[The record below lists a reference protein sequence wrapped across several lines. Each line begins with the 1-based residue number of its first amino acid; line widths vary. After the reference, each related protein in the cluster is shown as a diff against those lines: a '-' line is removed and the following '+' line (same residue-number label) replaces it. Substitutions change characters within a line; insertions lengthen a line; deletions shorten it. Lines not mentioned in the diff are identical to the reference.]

1 MKVADYAVARTQ
13 GIISTI
19 GVGSCVAIMIHDPAA
34 RVGGLAHVL
43 LPSEGLSRD
52 QGNPAKFPT
61 TAVPLLLEEMKKLGA
76 RGPFVAK
83 IVGGSSMFGTLLPG
97 GGINMGERNVIAS
110 RQALA
115 KSGVPLAAED
125 VGGEHGRS
133 VYFNVADGRVNIR
146 SLKTGDLVL

>member
-1 MKVADYAVARTQ
+1 MR
-13 GIISTI
+13 
-19 GVGSCVAIMIHDPAA
+19 
-34 RVGGLAHVL
+34 
-43 LPSEGLSRD
+43 
-52 QGNPAKFPT
+52 
-61 TAVPLLLEEMKKLGA
+61 KLGA

-133 VYFNVADGRVNIR
+133 VYFNVADGRVQIR